1 MLATITATILLFY
14 FVDMMGLKG
23 KTRKWFGWIVIVSSN
38 LAFGGAVVVF
48 LKRIF
53 VSEYAQQALVDT
65 IMLAIEIGLG
75 TLLVSLAVFMLWR
88 LQDLLRK
95 KGRWEKELA
104 EAQQE
109 VKQ

>member
-1 MLATITATILLFY
+1 MVL
-14 FVDMMGLKG
+14 
-23 KTRKWFGWIVIVSSN
+23 
-38 LAFGGAVVVF
+38 F

-53 VSEYAQQALVDT
+53 ITEYAQQALVDT

-75 TLLVSLAVFMLWR
+75 TLLVSLAVFMFWR
-88 LQDLLRK
+88 LQDLFRK